1 MMLAFIGNRLLQTIP
16 VVLGVTLATF
26 LLAQIIPG
34 DPADV
39 LLGSSASQEAR
50 QELRV
55 ALGLDRPAYVQYGLY
70 LKALAHGD
78 LGQSFTFAQP
88 VSQVIVERLGKT
100 ALLAIAATVLA
111 AIAGIAAGT
120 WAALRPGSLR
130 DQALSV
136 AVLFLNSMPSFWL
149 GLVLILIFGLHLR
162 LLPVSGMRDIAGNG
176 GLGDLLAHMILPT
189 ITLAA
194 WSLAIIARMTRSALL
209 DVINSDYIRTA
220 RSRGVG
226 EARII
231 LFHALPNALPAV
243 ITVIGLQMGF
253 LLSGAVLTETVF
265 SWPGIGLAL
274 YEAISTRDIP
284 LIQGGILVL
293 ALCFVLINFV
303 VDVLYAYVNPKIRL
317 TR

>member
-1 MMLAFIGNRLLQTIP
+1 MLAFIGNRILQTVP
-16 VVLGVTLATF
+16 VVIGVTLATF

-39 LLGSSASQEAR
+39 LLGGSASQQAR

-55 ALGLDRPAYVQYGLY
+55 ELGLDRPAYVQYEIY
-70 LKALAHGD
+70 LESLAHGD
-78 LGQSFTFAQP
+78 LGQSLTFGEP
-88 VSQVIVERLGKT
+88 VSQVIVERLGNT
-100 ALLAIAATVLA
+100 ALLAFAAILVAT
-111 AIAGIAAGT
+111 IAGIAAGT

-130 DQALSV
+130 DQGLSV
-136 AVLFLNSMPSFWL
+136 AVLFFNSMPSFWL
-149 GLVLILIFGLHLR
+149 GLVLILIFGLHFR
-162 LLPVSGMRDIAGNG
+162 ILPVSGMYDIAGDG
-176 GLGDLLAHMILPT
+176 GLGDLLTHMILPT
-189 ITLAA
+189 LTLAA
-194 WSLAIIARMTRSALL
+194 WSVAIIARMTRSALL
-209 DVINSDYIRTA
+209 DVINTDYIRTA
-220 RSRGVG
+220 RSRGIG
-226 EARII
+226 EARIV

-293 ALCFVLINFV
+293 ALSFVLINFV

-317 TR
+317 AQ